1 MASLSPDGR
10 VVMISGAARGLGLA
24 VTRRLVGDGFTVS
37 LGARDIDALRAA
49 HATVPE
55 ARRHFSTYDATDPA
69 TAESWVGATIER
81 FGRIDALI
89 NNAGILRQFELEDSD
104 AEDKLDEL
112 YRTNVRGPLTLTR
125 LAFPHLRRS
134 GQGRVVNI
142 NSLSGLRV
150 GRDDFVGYSMSK
162 FALSALSHA
171 TRKAGFADGVRA
183 TNLCPSLMDTEMVEA
198 LGAPEEL
205 KIRPDSMADMVSMLL
220 ALPNT
225 ASVAELPINVFNE
238 PGY

>member
-1 MASLSPDGR
+1 MASLSSDGR
-10 VVMISGAARGLGLA
+10 VVMISGAARGLGRA
-24 VTRRLVGDGFTVS
+24 VARRLLDDGFTVS
-37 LGARDIDALRAA
+37 LGARDLDALTAA
-49 HATVPE
+49 HEAVPE
-55 ARRHFSTYDATDPA
+55 ARRHFSTYDADDQA
-69 TAESWVGATIER
+69 TAENWVGATVER

-89 NNAGILRQFELEDSD
+89 NNAGILRQFELEDGD

-125 LAFPHLRRS
+125 LVFPHLRRC

-171 TRKAGFADGVRA
+171 TRKAGFGDGVRT
-183 TNLCPSLMDTEMVEA
+183 TNLCPSLMDTEMVSA

-205 KIRPDSMADMVSMLL
+205 KIRPESVADMVSMLL

>member
-1 MASLSPDGR
+1 MATISPEGR
-10 VVMISGAARGLGLA
+10 VVMVSGAARGLGRA
-24 VTRRLVGDGFTVS
+24 IARRLIDDGYSVS

-49 HATVPE
+49 HEGAPE
-55 ARRHFSTYDATDPA
+55 AGRLFRSYNAADPA
-69 TAESWVGATIER
+69 TAESWVDATVER

-89 NNAGILRQFELEDSD
+89 NNAGILRQFALEDSD

-125 LAFPHLRRS
+125 LAFLHLRRC

-171 TRKAGFADGVRA
+171 TRKAGFGDGVRT

-205 KIRPDSMADMVSMLL
+205 KIRPDSVADMVSMLL